1 MSAGDRR
8 PGLSLECRRCHRI
21 GTRGFVPYGSEGWEC
36 ANDRAC
42 SARARRRE
50 QPDPREMSLAEL
62 DDYLDA
68 LVRQGREDSPE
79 FHRAY
84 RIWER
89 NQ

>member
-1 MSAGDRR
+1 MSAGGRR

-21 GTRGFVPYGSEGWEC
+21 GTRADE
-36 ANDRAC
+36 RAC

-50 QPDPREMSLAEL
+50 QPDPREMSQAEL

>member
-1 MSAGDRR
+1 MSAGGRR

-21 GTRGFVPYGSEGWEC
+21 GTRGSEVWPC
-36 ANDRAC
+36 ADERAR

-50 QPDPREMSLAEL
+50 QPDPREISQAEL